1 MKYFVTLTRNGELMY
16 FHADAYQSANY
27 ICGGFEY
34 IELASECPNCR
45 VKRVEDLIGY
55 ERELYR
61 RLKNRDY
68 STLNN
73 RI

>member
-1 MKYFVTLTRNGELMY
+1 MKYFATLTGKGELMY
-16 FHADAYQSANY
+16 FQAEAYQEANY

-34 IELASECPNCR
+34 IEIDCGPHCR
-45 VKRVEDLIGY
+45 VKEADELVGY

-68 STLNN
+68 STLKQQ
-73 RI
+73 